1 MNYELA
7 FSPCP
12 NDTFMFDAMVNGR
25 IDTEGMTFDVHLAD
39 VETLNHAAMRGE
51 YDITKLSYHAY
62 AYVQDRYEL
71 LPSGSALGFGNGP
84 LLVSRCPLPDELPS
98 TLRVAIP
105 GRYTTAVALLKAA
118 YPQLDNL
125 HEYVFSDIE
134 GAVLRG
140 ETDAGVLIHEG
151 RFTYA
156 QKGLQLVADLGALWE
171 QRTEMPIPLG
181 GIAVRKSLSG
191 EIKQKIAR
199 VLRSSVEYALAH
211 PAASSAFVRAHAQ
224 EMDEKVIRRHILLY
238 VNRFSVNLG
247 EEGWRAVSFFLKVL
261 TGK

>member
-25 IDTEGMTFDVHLAD
+25 IDTGGLAFDVHLAD
-39 VETLNHAAMRGE
+39 VETLNRAAMLGQ

-62 AYVQDRYEL
+62 AYVQDSYEL
-71 LPSGSALGFGNGP
+71 LSAGSALGFGNGP
-84 LLVSRCPLPDELPS
+84 LLVSRYPQPSELPP

-118 YPQLDNL
+118 YPQLSNL

-140 ETDAGVLIHEG
+140 EADAGVLIHEG

-156 QKGLQLVADLGALWE
+156 QRGLQLVADLGALWE
-171 QRTEMPIPLG
+171 QRAGMPIPLG
-181 GIAVRKSLSG
+181 GIAVRRSLPAPA
-191 EIKQKIAR
+191 KQHIAQLMR
-199 VLRSSVEYALAH
+199 RSVEYALAY
-211 PAASSAFVRAHAQ
+211 PDAGAAFVSEHAQ
-224 EMDEKVIRRHILLY
+224 EMDEQVLRQHIALY
-238 VNRFSVNLG
+238 VNRFSIDLG
-247 EEGWRAVSFFLKVL
+247 EEGQRAVSFFLSLL